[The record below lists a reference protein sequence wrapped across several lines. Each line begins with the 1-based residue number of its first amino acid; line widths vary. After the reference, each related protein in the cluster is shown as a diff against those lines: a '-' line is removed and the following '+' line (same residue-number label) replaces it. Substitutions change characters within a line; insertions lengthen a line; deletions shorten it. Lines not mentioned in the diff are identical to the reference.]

1 MTSEQPYPSSAAVD
15 TAIKDA
21 ARNARKRDPS
31 RNVSNMIRQAC
42 FDRFLC
48 RVFSDG
54 ANSEWV
60 LKGGTGM
67 LARIPSTR
75 ATLDV
80 DLYHN
85 GFTLDQALEDLK
97 RLVAVDLGDHFRFVY
112 DSHVSAVEGQA
123 QPYTDGYRVTF
134 IPYLGARE
142 LPSFHVDLAIGAG
155 VTAPIETTAPANRLH
170 LPRLVTT
177 DYRLYPIVD
186 QIADKVCA
194 TMATYNGAPS
204 SREKDLVDLVV
215 IATTYSLD
223 AASLAAAIAIERRRR
238 RLELFTHFTIPT
250 AWGPSY
256 TKMARTIPA
265 CANHQAIDTAAALA
279 QRLLDPVLN
288 GDLAKGTWDSI
299 QLAWN

>member
-1 MTSEQPYPSSAAVD
+1 MSSEPPYPTSAAVD
-15 TAIKDA
+15 SAIKNA
-21 ARNARKRDPS
+21 ARNAGKQDRS

-80 DLYHN
+80 DLYRN

-97 RLVAVDLGDHFRFVY
+97 RLVAVDLGDYFRFVY
-112 DSHVSAVEGQA
+112 DSHVDAMEGQA

-134 IPYLGARE
+134 IPYLGTTK
-142 LPSFHVDLAIGAG
+142 LSSFHVDLAIGAG
-155 VTAPIETTAPANRLH
+155 VTAPIETTTPANRLH

-194 TMATYNGAPS
+194 TMTTYNGAHS
-204 SREKDLVDLVV
+204 SREKDLVDIVV
-215 IATTYSLD
+215 IATTHPLR
-223 AASLAAAIAIERRRR
+223 AATLAKAIDTERRRR
-238 RLELFTHFTIPT
+238 RLELFTHFTVPT
-250 AWGPSY
+250 TWGSSY

-265 CANHQAIDTAAALA
+265 CADHQAIDAATALA

-288 GDLAKGTWDSI
+288 GDLDEEAWDPIELTW
-299 QLAWN
+299 N

>member
-1 MTSEQPYPSSAAVD
+1 MPSEPPYSSSAAVD
-15 TAIKDA
+15 SAIKNA
-21 ARNARKRDPS
+21 ARNAGKQDRS
-31 RNVSNMIRQAC
+31 RNVGNMIRQAC

-80 DLYHN
+80 DLYRN
-85 GFTLDQALEDLK
+85 GFTLDQALEDLR
-97 RLVAVDLGDHFRFVY
+97 RLIAVDLGDHFRFIY
-112 DSHVSAVEGQA
+112 DSHVGAVEGQA
-123 QPYTDGYRVTF
+123 QPYTDGYRITF
-134 IPYLGARE
+134 IPYLGVKK
-142 LPSFHVDLAIGAG
+142 LSSFHVDLAIGAG
-155 VTAPIETTAPANRLH
+155 VTAPIETITPANRLH

-194 TMATYNGAPS
+194 TMTTYNGAPS

-215 IATTYSLD
+215 ITTTQPLD
-223 AASLAAAIAIERRRR
+223 AASLATAIDIERRRR
-238 RLELFTHFTIPT
+238 RLEFFTHFTVPT
-250 AWGPSY
+250 TWGRSY
-256 TKMARTIPA
+256 TKTARTIPA
-265 CANHQAIDTAAALA
+265 CDNYQAIDAATTLV

-288 GDLAKGTWDSI
+288 GDLTEGTWDPM
-299 QLAWN
+299 QQAWN

>member
-155 VTAPIETTAPANRLH
+155 VTAPIETTAPRAFTWSQGRE
-170 LPRLVTT
+170 
-177 DYRLYPIVD
+177 IVLD
-186 QIADKVCA
+186 SFSDLGGDFADPEKLSSTISRPWFQVKA
-194 TMATYNGAPS
+194 RGA
-204 SREKDLVDLVV
+204 VV
-215 IATTYSLD
+215 SM
-223 AASLAAAIAIERRRR
+223 
-238 RLELFTHFTIPT
+238 
-250 AWGPSY
+250 G
-256 TKMARTIPA
+256 
-265 CANHQAIDTAAALA
+265 ALRS
-279 QRLLDPVLN
+279 Q
-288 GDLAKGTWDSI
+288 
-299 QLAWN
+299 